1 MYQAPFEKDDIH
13 GSSDEIDLPN
23 SFLKISCSR
32 NEENTKY
39 TKK

>member
-1 MYQAPFEKDDIH
+1 MYQAPFEKDDTH
-13 GSSDEIDLPN
+13 VSSDEVDLPN